1 VSARLGIEIGA
12 RTLRAVRL
20 EGSLRPRVRLAEVA
34 YDPDNPADA
43 VAALREQLGRASRT
57 ALALDLPHLFAK
69 HVKLPPV
76 AAAEKRRMLTL
87 EPERFFPVRGA
98 ELAVSARD
106 GDDHLVF
113 ATREAPLAAWVA
125 ALEALGPV
133 DVVEPAPVALARAL
147 AAVGVRSGAVL
158 VDANGDGVGV
168 IELADARVRQARRIA
183 SDAPDVAAAASEIAG
198 RAAGGSPAVYLT
210 PWANDR
216 AEAIAAPL
224 GGTAALRRVPAN
236 ARVPDTHL
244 AAFGAALGIGGSVD
258 ETLAPAEVAHRIVE
272 RRRRAA
278 VLAAA
283 AFVGALVLAALSL
296 DATRGRTARALE
308 REAAAMRAQAEGILA
323 MRSEIEALD
332 REARAVATVE
342 AKRADPLAV
351 LRALGD
357 RLPRDAHVRSLRG
370 GGAEWQVSGYAADA
384 SRIVPLL
391 EAAPEFEGVRFLS
404 GTSRS
409 TIGDRTYE
417 NFSVTFR
424 IVPTP

>member
-1 VSARLGIEIGA
+1 VSTLGIEIGA

-20 EGSLRPRVRLAEVA
+20 DGRVRPRVRLAEVA
-34 YDPDNPADA
+34 YDADNPAEA
-43 VAALREQLGRASRT
+43 VAALRDQLGRASRI

-69 HVKLPPV
+69 QVKLPPV
-76 AAAEKRRMLTL
+76 AADEKRRMLTL

-98 ELAVSARD
+98 ELTVSARD
-106 GDDHLVF
+106 GDDQLVF
-113 ATREAPLAAWVA
+113 ATREAPVAAWIS
-125 ALEALGPV
+125 ALEMLGPV

-168 IELADARVRQARRIA
+168 IELADARVRQVRRVG
-183 SDAPDVAAAASEIAG
+183 SHAPDIAAAASEIATREG
-198 RAAGGSPAVYLT
+198 AGSPAVYLT
-210 PWANDR
+210 PWTEDR
-216 AEAIAAPL
+216 AAAIAAPL
-224 GGTAALRRVPAN
+224 GGSAAVRPVPAT
-236 ARVPDTHL
+236 ARVPDTYL
-244 AAFGAALGIGGSVD
+244 AAFGAALGVGGAVD
-258 ETLAPAEVAHRIVE
+258 ETLAPSEVAHRIVS
-272 RRRRAA
+272 RRRRSAA
-278 VLAAA
+278 LAAA
-283 AFVGALVLAALSL
+283 AFVGAVVLAAMSL
-296 DATRGRTARALE
+296 DASRARTARALE
-308 REAAAMRAQAEGILA
+308 REAAAMRAQAEGVLA

-332 REARAVATVE
+332 REARAVAAVE

-351 LRALGD
+351 LRALGA
-357 RLPRDAHVRSLRG
+357 RLPKDAHVRSLRG
-370 GGAEWQVSGYAADA
+370 GGAEWQVAGFATDV

-424 IVPTP
+424 ILPTP